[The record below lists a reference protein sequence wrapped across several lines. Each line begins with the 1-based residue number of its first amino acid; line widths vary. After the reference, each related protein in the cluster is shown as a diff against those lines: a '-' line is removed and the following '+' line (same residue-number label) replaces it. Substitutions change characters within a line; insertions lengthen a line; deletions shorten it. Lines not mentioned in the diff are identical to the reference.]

1 MADINQFEELW
12 GNFVLSFKGELITQ
26 SKQLTLSF
34 PLVKLIFT
42 DKVLSLTS
50 EYNMFGRWLGQLTQ
64 ENPIKGALIKDIL
77 TKDMTLTEETMT
89 KEIPLVSKYVVT
101 GSAGAV
107 GYIAAKVL
115 DMGMLGSA
123 ILTIAPMV
131 VSYPAVS
138 TYISARKRKD
148 VDDLIDAYVAQLEK
162 YKKSVCSV
170 LLTEI

>member
-1 MADINQFEELW
+1 MADINQFERLW
-12 GNFVLSFKGELITQ
+12 DNFVLSFMGELITQ

-50 EYNMFGRWLGQLTQ
+50 EYNIFGRWLSQLIQ
-64 ENPIKGALIKDIL
+64 EHPAKGALVKDIL
-77 TKDMTLTEETMT
+77 TKDMALTEETMV

-107 GYIAAKVL
+107 GYIAAKIL

-131 VSYPAVS
+131 VCYPTAS
-138 TYISARKRKD
+138 AYISARKQRN